1 MPFESEVIPLFIGG
15 VCLVSLLEL
24 ICGCS
29 ILKSQK
35 KAPGLLIAHVVSM
48 GLGMIFLVRIL
59 FPSFLGIDP
68 TAAYGD
74 SSPFNS
80 VNLGL
85 FGVCWAFSVLFLLG
99 LLLEKPKN
107 D

>member
-15 VCLVSLLEL
+15 VCVVSLLEL
-24 ICGCS
+24 LCGCS

-35 KAPGLLIAHVVSM
+35 KSPGLLIAHVVSM
-48 GLGMIFLVRIL
+48 GLGFFFLIRCLFASRI
-59 FPSFLGIDP
+59 GIDP

-74 SSPFNS
+74 ASPFNS

-99 LLLEKPKN
+99 LLIEKPK

>member
-15 VCLVSLLEL
+15 VCVVSLLEL
-24 ICGCS
+24 LCGCS

-35 KAPGLLIAHVVSM
+35 KSPGLLIAHVASM
-48 GLGMIFLVRIL
+48 GLAMFFLIRFL

-80 VNLGL
+80 VHLGL
-85 FGVCWAFSVLFLLG
+85 FGVCWALSVLFLLG
-99 LLLEKPKN
+99 LLIEPPKDN
-107 D
+107 